1 MDHNNARLIDGRMLS
16 SEAMKNMTARVLI
29 GVVAL
34 AAPVV
39 YGGQE
44 APGVVGVDVV
54 VQQIPSRHDV
64 TNAWGIFAF
73 EPLPA
78 GSYTL
83 SFKARPSHKSRGT
96 TSSKVI
102 VGTVYSI
109 TVEGVKRPVKKTGLT
124 SDQLV
129 AGVELSVE
137 VGAGAKIRGEVRPT
151 ANKKMVWIPP
161 EAGSQLPGHWVEEGS
176 REASRFNAHAVS
188 RDAVQTIQR

>member
-1 MDHNNARLIDGRMLS
+1 MLY
-16 SEAMKNMTARVLI
+16 SEAMKNMTAGVLL

-34 AAPVV
+34 AASVV

-44 APGVVGVDVV
+44 AAPGVVGVDVAV
-54 VQQIPSRHDV
+54 KQIPGRRDV

-83 SFKARPSHKSRGT
+83 SFKARPAHESKGST
-96 TSSKVI
+96 NSKVI
-102 VGTVYSI
+102 VATVYSI
-109 TVEGVKRPVKKTGLT
+109 TVEGTKRPVKKIGLT

-129 AGVELSVE
+129 AGVEIAVE

-151 ANKKMVWIPP
+151 ANKNMVWIPP
-161 EAGSQLPGHWVEEGS
+161 APGSHLPGHWEAEGS
-176 REASRFNAHAVS
+176 NEASRFHTETYSAREWQNAS
-188 RDAVQTIQR
+188 R